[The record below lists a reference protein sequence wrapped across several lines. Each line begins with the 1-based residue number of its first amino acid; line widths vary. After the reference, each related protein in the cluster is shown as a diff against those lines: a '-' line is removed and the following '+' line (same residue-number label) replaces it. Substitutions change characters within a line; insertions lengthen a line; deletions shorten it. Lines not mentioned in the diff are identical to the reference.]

1 MDDTSTTCARHPD
14 TRTRLSCTA
23 CGAPIC
29 PRCSVAT
36 PVGQKCPDCARLP
49 RSARARGKP
58 QQYAKAVAAGLGV
71 VALAAVALQFIITT
85 VGFGSVIGSG
95 FGGFAVARAVRWGG
109 EGNTAEPFR
118 YGAVVLSLVMVAAG
132 WWLWGGGPGGIVVA
146 LRQSLFTLLTYV
158 AAAYGAVL
166 GFR

>member
-1 MDDTSTTCARHPD
+1 MSTASTTCARHPD
-14 TRTRLSCTA
+14 TPTRLSCTA
-23 CGAPIC
+23 CHTPIC

-58 QQYAKAVAAGLGV
+58 RQYVKAFAAGLGV
-71 VALAAVALQFIITT
+71 VVVVALLLQVVIDI
-85 VGFGSVIGSG
+85 GFGSVIGSG

-118 YGAVVLSLVMVAAG
+118 YGAVALALVMVATG
-132 WWLWGGGPGGIVVA
+132 WALWGGGLGGITA
-146 LRQSLFTLLTYV
+146 GLRNVFALLTY
-158 AAAYGAVL
+158 AAAVYGAML